1 MYREFIFL
9 IFDYFNTIKK
19 NVFYYE
25 WVIPFVIGVMCFVLL
40 NFNWLKTDY
49 SLFINSSVSL
59 LGVLLGFSIMVIT
72 ILTTSNNDNI
82 EKIKKTLTDYIIS
95 NEKISLYRLLLVNY
109 SYLIIIEALVLVA
122 YFISLLFFSSFCHT
136 LKLFLFSFYV
146 ITIIHILLLTIRNI
160 TDFYFIITKEK
171 NNNSVN

>member
-9 IFDYFNTIKK
+9 IFDYFKTIKK

-25 WVIPFVIGVMCFVLL
+25 WVMPFIIGIMCFLSL
-40 NFNWLKTDY
+40 KFHWLRTDY

-72 ILTTSNNDNI
+72 ILTTSNNVNI
-82 EKIKKTLTDYIIS
+82 ENIKKTLTDYIIS
-95 NEKISLYRLLLVNY
+95 NERISLYRLLLVNY

-122 YFISLLFFSSFCHT
+122 YFISLLFFSNFCHT
-136 LKLFLFSFYV
+136 VKLVLFSLYV
-146 ITIIHILLLTIRNI
+146 VSIIHILLLTIRNI

-171 NNNSVN
+171 NDNTAN